1 VKLLPV
7 LGPGPP
13 GIELV
18 AATSPVG
25 WSAGSAATGD
35 V

>member
-13 GIELV
+13 RVELV
-18 AATSPVG
+18 VVRVPVG
-25 WSAGSAATGD
+25 WSAG
-35 V
+35 